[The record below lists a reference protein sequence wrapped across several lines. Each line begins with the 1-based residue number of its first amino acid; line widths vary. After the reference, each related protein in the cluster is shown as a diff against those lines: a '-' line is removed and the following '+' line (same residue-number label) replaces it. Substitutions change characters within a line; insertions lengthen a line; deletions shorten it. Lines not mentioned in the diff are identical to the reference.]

1 VRDLN
6 VILPDWN
13 LLIGDIYAEKGMYT
27 ESIASFL
34 RAEPGPYSLGHLGN
48 AYARAGQMDAARK
61 TIARLEENVRKDGVG
76 RYEIALVY
84 AGMGKKDEAFK
95 WLEESYHAHDVG
107 LVYLKIDPPLDPL
120 RSDPRFDDL
129 LRRVGLAK

>member
-1 VRDLN
+1 
-6 VILPDWN
+6 
-13 LLIGDIYAEKGMYT
+13 
-27 ESIASFL
+27 
-34 RAEPGPYSLGHLGN
+34 LGN
-48 AYARAGQMDAARK
+48 AYARTGQMDAARK

-84 AGMGKKDEAFK
+84 TGMGKKDEAFK